1 MRRIEKKR
9 ETIMWLMLGKNFGF
23 LEVFSQGE
31 ERFGDIYW
39 KIVRL
44 PVIGKL
50 ILEAILKF
58 I

>member
-1 MRRIEKKR
+1 
-9 ETIMWLMLGKNFGF
+9 MLGKNFGF
-23 LEVFSQGE
+23 LDVGSQGE

-50 ILEAILKF
+50 ILEDILKF
-58 I
+58 INNVLLK